1 MELFETKDKKNIVID
16 YAHTHDAYI
25 KVLSIIKKLT
35 PKKNKVHVL
44 FGCGGNRDKSKR
56 PKMAEIAEKFSN
68 KLWITPDNPRN
79 ENLKNIN
86 SDIIKGLKNKKYK
99 IFSDRSI
106 ALREAINEINAGDV
120 LVVLGKGREEFQEI
134 EGNKIPY
141 SDLEIIKSFL

>member
-1 MELFETKDKKNIVID
+1 M
-16 YAHTHDAYI
+16 
-25 KVLSIIKKLT
+25 
-35 PKKNKVHVL
+35 
-44 FGCGGNRDKSKR
+44 
-56 PKMAEIAEKFSN
+56 
-68 KLWITPDNPRN
+68 
-79 ENLKNIN
+79 KNIN

>member
-1 MELFETKDKKNIVID
+1 MVD
-16 YAHTHDAYI
+16 
-25 KVLSIIKKLT
+25 
-35 PKKNKVHVL
+35 
-44 FGCGGNRDKSKR
+44 
-56 PKMAEIAEKFSN
+56 
-68 KLWITPDNPRN
+68 

>member
-1 MELFETKDKKNIVID
+1 
-16 YAHTHDAYI
+16 
-25 KVLSIIKKLT
+25 
-35 PKKNKVHVL
+35 
-44 FGCGGNRDKSKR
+44 
-56 PKMAEIAEKFSN
+56 MAENAEKFST
-68 KLWITPDNPRN
+68 KIWITPDNPRN